1 MQSSQA
7 ALPSLQIQQPL
18 PQQEQQQP
26 PLLNPGCQQAGHGGL
41 PSQSEIVTRG
51 EPTLP
56 VRETECS
63 TQRPWEQESE
73 DRDSMRFLQI
83 IQGRT
88 TATAGTVEDHSSP
101 HSSSQYL
108 TASEQSLP
116 SDLVDY
122 YGFTVDA
129 STGTNPPACH
139 TERMHYTED
148 CPKAQSDVVS
158 SSAGNQMPVFSSA
171 PAVQPLGGQYPFLQD
186 SPEYRDPKPG
196 STQSNAEDATQSDVS
211 EGLSQDEPPILTV
224 PPERQEDIAPPLG
237 EDFVGDPAS
246 FPAQSQGRVDVS
258 YWGTM
263 GTTTGD
269 VTEVSNNK
277 ESNTAPS
284 LAGLDLELDL
294 EGELDEGEMD
304 NDHAITPQLVD
315 TAEGSVG
322 GVLSRMADMTL
333 SNTQAPCLSTGEVPR
348 DTLMQPVAVDPVLQP
363 VQSLTSDVL
372 LFLND
377 CFPEHSE
384 AFLLQCWESSN
395 LDIDA
400 CMDMVLTSSFKD
412 SDDEEAPKNFPTEYD
427 MDKMPQLPV
436 PKSVA
441 QVKQDSP
448 PSHHSSNTSGSSS
461 FGVPQAAEDRDLSAP
476 TPQALTDEEYARQ
489 LQAEYDK
496 ETVPPSQT
504 VPLPQPTLEQPM
516 VEQPRGPLAGK
527 GKVPETTTEDEYLV
541 RQYGE
546 DEGFVLRLPRLL
558 AYKLQDMYGPV
569 SQHTEGGKL
578 KTNFCTQI
586 RMYVRM

>member
-7 ALPSLQIQQPL
+7 ALPSLQIRQPL

-26 PLLNPGCQQAGHGGL
+26 PLLNPGCQQSGDGDL
-41 PSQSEIVTRG
+41 PSQSKVVTG
-51 EPTLP
+51 SEPTLP
-56 VRETECS
+56 VREAECS
-63 TQRPWEQESE
+63 TQQPWEQENE
-73 DRDSMRFLQI
+73 DRESMKLLQI
-83 IQGRT
+83 IQSRT
-88 TATAGTVEDHSSP
+88 TATAGTVEDHSSQ

-116 SDLVDY
+116 SDIVDY

-139 TERMHYTED
+139 RERMHYTED

-158 SSAGNQMPVFSSA
+158 LSAGNQMPVFSST

-196 STQSNAEDATQSDVS
+196 STQSNVEDTTQSDVS
-211 EGLSQDEPPILTV
+211 QGLSQDEPPILTV
-224 PPERQEDIAPPLG
+224 PPEHQENIAPPLG
-237 EDFVGDPAS
+237 EDFMGDPAS
-246 FPAQSQGRVDVS
+246 FPAQSQGRVDMS
-258 YWGTM
+258 YWSTM
-263 GTTTGD
+263 TTTTGG
-269 VTEVSNNK
+269 VTEVSNDK
-277 ESNTAPS
+277 VSHPAPS

-294 EGELDEGEMD
+294 TCFEHQLDKGEVD
-304 NDHAITPQLVD
+304 NDHVITPQLAD
-315 TAEGSVG
+315 TAEGSIG

-333 SNTQAPCLSTGEVPR
+333 TNTQAPCLSTGEVPG
-348 DTLMQPVAVDPVLQP
+348 DTLMQPVADDP

-372 LFLND
+372 HFLHD
-377 CFPEHSE
+377 CFPEQCE
-384 AFLLQCWESSN
+384 AFLLQCWECSSG
-395 LDIDA
+395 DIDA

-412 SDDEEAPKNFPTEYD
+412 SDDEGAPKDFPTEYD
-427 MDKMPQLPV
+427 VDKMSPLLV

-441 QVKQDSP
+441 AHMKQDSP
-448 PSHHSSNTSGSSS
+448 PPSRHSSNTVERSS
-461 FGVPQAAEDRDLSAP
+461 FGVPHTVEDRHLSAP

-504 VPLPQPTLEQPM
+504 VPPPQPTLEQPA
-516 VEQPRGPLAGK
+516 VEQHSGPVTSK
-527 GKVPETTTEDEYLV
+527 GKVRETTTEDEYLV

-558 AYKLQDMYGPV
+558 AYKLQDMHGPV
-569 SQHTEGGKL
+569 SQHTEGGK
-578 KTNFCTQI
+578 
-586 RMYVRM
+586 